1 MTTPFYSFQPRL
13 AMGKKL
19 MRELVFNSWW
29 VIVFILVNAVVLNI
43 VFKQLSIK
51 EQDLNST
58 VYKLETIKLASQ
70 KQQRDLKMQIESQND
85 PRYIEMVLKQE
96 LGLISEGQIKVHFID

>member
-13 AMGKKL
+13 ALGKKL
-19 MRELVFNSWW
+19 MRELIFNSWW
-29 VIVFILVNAVVLNI
+29 VILFILVNALVLNI

-51 EQDLNST
+51 EQNLSST
-58 VYKLETIKLASQ
+58 VAKLETIKLASQ
-70 KQQRDLKMQIESQND
+70 KQQRDLKMKIESQSD

>member
-1 MTTPFYSFQPRL
+1 
-13 AMGKKL
+13 